1 MWIWQQKLTYKF
13 LFLIESDFIVF
24 TIIPPLLYYFTS
36 FLPIKIKWSYK
47 KLIHFSPTLIPL
59 LNYIQFQSKP
69 YNEKIKFIN
78 DAYIKYPIECLLLC
92 ILFTSL
98 WIFYLLL
105 SLKKVNNYQKISN
118 NTISN
123 IDNNV
128 TKWLIHY
135 IIFFLIIIFTV
146 GIFLNIS
153 SSNKLNEII
162 GTLTMTIMYIFL
174 FYKTI
179 TQPNAIQYNMN
190 LSNQNIEINNASKYS
205 INEHEINSYYEKI
218 NHYMIEHK
226 PYLQSRL
233 TINDLAKQLNI
244 KSYLISYVINK
255 KTNNNFFYYINNYRV
270 EETKKMLFDEKY
282 KNYSIEAIGK
292 ECGFNSTSSF
302 FEVFKKYTNQTPLQ
316 FIKNNTPI

>member
-1 MWIWQQKLTYKF
+1 
-13 LFLIESDFIVF
+13 
-24 TIIPPLLYYFTS
+24 
-36 FLPIKIKWSYK
+36 
-47 KLIHFSPTLIPL
+47 
-59 LNYIQFQSKP
+59 
-69 YNEKIKFIN
+69 
-78 DAYIKYPIECLLLC
+78 
-92 ILFTSL
+92 
-98 WIFYLLL
+98 
-105 SLKKVNNYQKISN
+105 
-118 NTISN
+118 
-123 IDNNV
+123 
-128 TKWLIHY
+128 
-135 IIFFLIIIFTV
+135 
-146 GIFLNIS
+146 
-153 SSNKLNEII
+153 
-162 GTLTMTIMYIFL
+162 MYIFL